1 MGIFK
6 WRGRISRRDFR
17 RKFID
22 AVLAAAPAL
31 QCAEGPDDD
40 LEVRIEGVGEY
51 RNVRVSLERAYAEF
65 EKDPGDCDEILARW
79 VRSIDYLWLPPEPL
93 DLKNIVPMIKDR
105 SWLAVQVASGEEV
118 PLQDSEESFWVDGYN
133 DELIVVYAEHNKR
146 FSYPPRSYFLAAGVR
161 PEQIRELALENLRA
175 RTPDREIGVINGAW
189 MITAGGNFEASL
201 LLDEDLWNDPK
212 FSEGGTLLI
221 SVPERDGIFACTD
234 DSVSA
239 VWNLATMASHGVR
252 TQSYPIT
259 GHLFV
264 RAGNRFELLDL
275 KDDDDDHPIPAL
287 GVVDIS
293 MVAKDGTPRYVIIV
307 ATPLAR
313 DPRSVFRLFRKLD
326 GYLGLIDSKKE
337 PGPMSEIEIN
347 IHRGSDPAIFAL
359 LAVLPPYVSS
369 RGARLIVERSE

>member
-6 WRGRISRRDFR
+6 WRGRIARADFR
-17 RKFID
+17 RRFID

-31 QCAEGPDDD
+31 QCTAGPDDD
-40 LEVRIEGVGEY
+40 LDVRIEGAGEFTD
-51 RNVRVSLERAYAEF
+51 VRVSLERAYAEF
-65 EKDPGDCDEILARW
+65 EKDPGDCEEILARW
-79 VRSIDYLWLPPEPL
+79 VRSIDHLWLPPAPL

-105 SWLAVQVASGEEV
+105 SWLAVQAGPGE
-118 PLQDSEESFWVDGYN
+118 DSFWADDYN
-133 DELIVVYAEHNKR
+133 EELVVVYAEHHKR

-161 PEQIRELALENLRA
+161 PEQIRELALQNLRE
-175 RTPDREIGVINGAW
+175 RTPDREIGAINGAW

-212 FSEGGTLLI
+212 FSESGTLLV

-234 DSVSA
+234 DSVAA
-239 VWNLATMASHGVR
+239 VWNLAIMASHGVR
-252 TQSYPIT
+252 TQPYPIT
-259 GHLFV
+259 SRLFV
-264 RAGNRFELLDL
+264 RTGTHFELLDL
-275 KDDDDDHPIPAL
+275 EDDDDEHPIPSL

-293 MVAKDGTPRYVIIV
+293 MRAKDGTARYVIVV
-307 ATPLAR
+307 ATPLAK

-326 GYLGLIDSKKE
+326 GYLGLIDGKKE

-359 LAVLPPYVSS
+359 LAVLPAYVSS